1 MSYTSIYNNT
11 LIESNQLKE
20 YWDSN
25 YLQTK
30 EFENNIEFLLRL
42 DGKHKEFGLI
52 NAFWNINTRIKDI
65 EEVPGGVSDIYFGFG
80 FKYDFSTT
88 HHGLEVTSV
97 IFKSPSIRKLNIG
110 DVILIDSDEEL
121 SVEYAKDFM
130 ASKINEADALHNKPA
145 TFTILR
151 NNTDT
156 LLIDI
161 LPDNV
166 QPNFYSEYPL
176 KEARHLIKM
185 FLEISDSLLQNAE
198 NIRSYPNFANS
209 YRDFLINYP
218 LRYYYTYDGKLP
230 SSEEL
235 LELLNRYENIATYN
249 LVNESIKHKINLE
262 NNPLLLDEYRKYSN
276 KINQIQ
282 LELQKSGLNNY
293 ELDGLQKTRTFAYD
307 ELEYF
312 ENFTLEKS
320 STIDNTHQ
328 FSFQENIDYF
338 NEFDYIFRF
347 CTGADSY
354 NISLLWKKEEN
365 QFSVFHTSLENEIA
379 ASIKSFTQLLPYSAV
394 DTSLT
399 DKMASSL
406 LNVFTK
412 INNSYSVPIFDDDF
426 KNKNYNVLVIPERS
440 MNFFPWELI
449 PVRFESDTT
458 QYYYFGEFANVTY
471 APSLSSYVQFARKQR
486 KVKSRKE
493 ALLVSANPNTAS
505 TTNYTDN
512 LLALRSE
519 YGNIEFVDKEIESI
533 NQVLSKKKLFKKK
546 YKIKTLNSQYIT
558 EEAFKLSDLEKYKY
572 IHIAAHGIH
581 DDENPKYSG
590 ILLGRNENDNED
602 GILQNHEIYPLNL
615 NADLVTL
622 SSCFS
627 GFGEIDPNEGNLG
640 IYRSFLIAGAKSVI
654 ISLWNVED
662 ESTSLLFT
670 KFYEFLKSGKS
681 KAESLRLAKMYLKNE
696 TRFSAPYFWAPF
708 ILIGES

>member
-1 MSYTSIYNNT
+1 
-11 LIESNQLKE
+11 
-20 YWDSN
+20 
-25 YLQTK
+25 
-30 EFENNIEFLLRL
+30 
-42 DGKHKEFGLI
+42 
-52 NAFWNINTRIKDI
+52 
-65 EEVPGGVSDIYFGFG
+65 
-80 FKYDFSTT
+80 
-88 HHGLEVTSV
+88 
-97 IFKSPSIRKLNIG
+97 
-110 DVILIDSDEEL
+110 
-121 SVEYAKDFM
+121 
-130 ASKINEADALHNKPA
+130 
-145 TFTILR
+145 
-151 NNTDT
+151 
-156 LLIDI
+156 
-161 LPDNV
+161 
-166 QPNFYSEYPL
+166 
-176 KEARHLIKM
+176 
-185 FLEISDSLLQNAE
+185 
-198 NIRSYPNFANS
+198 
-209 YRDFLINYP
+209 
-218 LRYYYTYDGKLP
+218 
-230 SSEEL
+230 
-235 LELLNRYENIATYN
+235 
-249 LVNESIKHKINLE
+249 
-262 NNPLLLDEYRKYSN
+262 
-276 KINQIQ
+276 
-282 LELQKSGLNNY
+282 
-293 ELDGLQKTRTFAYD
+293 
-307 ELEYF
+307 
-312 ENFTLEKS
+312 
-320 STIDNTHQ
+320 
-328 FSFQENIDYF
+328 
-338 NEFDYIFRF
+338 
-347 CTGADSY
+347 
-354 NISLLWKKEEN
+354 
-365 QFSVFHTSLENEIA
+365 
-379 ASIKSFTQLLPYSAV
+379 
-394 DTSLT
+394 
-399 DKMASSL
+399 MASSL

-440 MNFFPWELI
+440 MNFFPWELM